1 MILNGQGEDNGMVEN
16 NNDRLSS
23 KKKKTNFARATHFF
37 FLFQFLENIHTT
49 PTEGIAFSRGGGMG
63 VNLPD
68 FPGGR
73 GVHQR
78 EIFLE
83 GSRDA

>member
-1 MILNGQGEDNGMVEN
+1 MILNGQGEDNGVVEN
-16 NNDRLSS
+16 NNDRFSS
-23 KKKKTNFARATHFF
+23 KQKTNFARATQFF
-37 FLFQFLENIHTT
+37 FLFV
-49 PTEGIAFSRGGGMG
+49 SRKYPYHPHGRDRIFQGGGMG

>member
-23 KKKKTNFARATHFF
+23 QKKTNFARATHFF
-37 FLFQFLENIHTT
+37 FLFV
-49 PTEGIAFSRGGGMG
+49 SRKYPYHPDGRDRIFQGGGMG

-68 FPGGR
+68 FPGGG

>member
-23 KKKKTNFARATHFF
+23 KKKNKLHVQRTFF
-37 FLFQFLENIHTT
+37 SYLFLENIHTT
-49 PTEGIAFSRGGGMG
+49 STEGIGFSGGEGGQFAWFSRGEGGAPKG
-63 VNLPD
+63 N
-68 FPGGR
+68 
-73 GVHQR
+73 
-78 EIFLE
+78 ISE